1 MLGIGLGSRLGIDP
15 HPNPNLL
22 MHSCHITEARQ
33 RSVHLVRVR
42 VVVVSRSRGRGRGSG
57 SGRGRGRG
65 TVRVR
70 VGLEVG

>member
-42 VVVVSRSRGRGRGSG
+42 VRVV
-57 SGRGRGRG
+57 GRGRGRG
-65 TVRVR
+65 RATVRGR